1 MTSLGPSV
9 AVRGEVR
16 ASEDVTIE
24 GRVDGPVY
32 CEQGAVIVA
41 ASGHVSGDIVARDIT
56 VFGTTTGQLVGV
68 DIVDVRASAVV
79 RGTIVSGRFVLDPE
93 AEFAGRVE
101 PQHLEAALRV
111 ARFTQRQRDSA
122 AGH

>member
-1 MTSLGPSV
+1 MTSLGASI

-41 ASGHVSGDIVARDIT
+41 ASGHVAGDIIARDIT

-79 RGTIVSGRFVLDPE
+79 RGTIVSGRFVLDPG

-111 ARFTQRQRDSA
+111 ARFTQRQRDA
-122 AGH
+122 APGR